1 MKVAKVTD
9 MKGMQDMTE
18 EVVYL
23 EVLKVPWGPEVM
35 QVLEVPEEDIR

>member
-1 MKVAKVTD
+1 MAD
-9 MKGMQDMTE
+9 MKGMRDMT